1 VSSASTYRP
10 LRCAEKPSKAR
21 TIFLL
26 TIVALALVVVIR
38 ATPTVEALD
47 SEEQAFLQL
56 INTYRQQNGLQPLNL
71 SPTLTTAAELHS
83 QDMADK
89 NYFSHTSLD
98 GRTYVQRIRGA
109 GYTYD
114 TWLGENIA
122 AGYST
127 AEAVFNGWKSSP
139 PHNTNMLRPEFN
151 VIGIGRAYNA
161 SSNYKWYW
169 TTDFGGYDDSGQEET
184 TTTIFSGTTTTVL
197 AVQTT
202 VATTTVTT
210 TSTST
215 LTQTSTRTVTT
226 AASTSTVSLTTLTT
240 TLELTKTASSTTYT
254 TWLTTATTTA
264 ILISTKMT
272 TVSTTESWTYTFLI
286 TYTNVST
293 VATTTNSTT
302 TQVQVTTL
310 TAGATTETS
319 TSTVEKKDT
328 VTKIMVET
336 STRTVTTL
344 YLSTQKVTVTFTQP
358 VLLTET
364 VTVHQS
370 TSARVETA
378 TRTTLPSGFSWHQDV
393 PVLLTMVSL
402 AAVVAALAA
411 RVLRK
416 H

>member
-1 VSSASTYRP
+1 VSSASAYRP
-10 LRCAEKPSKAR
+10 LRCAEKQSKAR

-26 TIVALALVVVIR
+26 TILTLALVAVIR
-38 ATPTVEALD
+38 ATPTVKALD

-71 SPTLTTAAELHS
+71 SPSLTTAAELHS

-98 GRTYVQRIRGA
+98 GRTFVQRMRNA

-114 TWLGENIA
+114 TSVGENIA

-127 AEAVFNGWKSSP
+127 AEGVFNGWKNSP
-139 PHNTNMLRPEFN
+139 PHNANMLRPEFK

-161 SSNYKWYW
+161 SSIYKWYW
-169 TTDFGGYDDSGQEET
+169 TTDFGGYDDSGQLET
-184 TTTIFSGTTTTVL
+184 TTTIFSDTTTTVL

-240 TLELTKTASSTTYT
+240 TLELTMTASSTTYT
-254 TWLTTATTTA
+254 TWLTTTTTTA
-264 ILISTKMT
+264 IIISTKKT
-272 TVSTTESWTYTFLI
+272 TVSTTENWTYTFLT
-286 TYTNVST
+286 TYSNVST
-293 VATTTNSTT
+293 LATTTNSTT

-328 VTKIMVET
+328 VTKIVVET
-336 STRTVTTL
+336 STHTLTTL
-344 YLSTQKVTVTFTQP
+344 HFSTQKVTVTLTEP
-358 VLLTET
+358 VPLTET
-364 VTVHQS
+364 ATVHQG
-370 TSARVETA
+370 TPARVETA
-378 TRTTLPSGFSWHQDV
+378 TKTTLPSGFSWRQDL
-393 PVLLTMVSL
+393 PVLLVMVSL
-402 AAVVAALAA
+402 AAVVAAFAT
-411 RVLRK
+411 RVLGK